1 MRHERDRLA
10 FGNRPGNAVI
20 PGPLPTLSTVGSL
33 RILFVMAC
41 EPEYGAMLRA
51 RIRPLMTGVGPI
63 EAAIETT
70 RALQMLADAGTPPDL
85 VCSLGSAGSRTCRL
99 GDVYQ
104 VGSIAWRDID
114 ASPLGF
120 ARGTTPFA
128 DHPVRIPLTTPIP
141 TLPIASLSTGA
152 NVVTGEHYAGI
163 DADMVDMESF
173 AVWRACHR
181 FGVEM
186 IGLRGIS
193 DGPGELAGLHS
204 WTELLGHLDVKL
216 AAAVDALAA
225 VHGDGCVI

>member
-1 MRHERDRLA
+1 MIE
-10 FGNRPGNAVI
+10 
-20 PGPLPTLSTVGSL
+20 TLSLSGR

-41 EPEYGAMLRA
+41 EPEYGPALRS
-51 RIRPLMTGVGPI
+51 RISPVMTGVGPI

-70 RALQMLADAGTPPDL
+70 RALQALTDAGTPPDL

-99 GDVYQ
+99 GEVYQ
-104 VGSIAWRDID
+104 VASIAWRDID

-128 DHPVRIPLTTPIP
+128 DHPVVVPLRTPIAQ
-141 TLPIASLSTGA
+141 LPSASLSTGA
-152 NVVTGEHYAGI
+152 NVVTGDHYAAI

-193 DGPGELAGLHS
+193 DGPGELAGLDG
-204 WTELLGHLDVKL
+204 WTELLGHLDEKL
-216 AAAVDALAA
+216 AEAVDMLAESFEA
-225 VHGDGCVI
+225 RS

>member
-1 MRHERDRLA
+1 MIATPAL
-10 FGNRPGNAVI
+10 FSSGNR
-20 PGPLPTLSTVGSL
+20 

-41 EPEYGAMLRA
+41 APEYGPHLRT
-51 RIRPLMTGVGPI
+51 RIRPVMTGVGPI

-70 RALQMLADAGTPPDL
+70 RALQALADAGTPPDL
-85 VCSLGSAGSRTCRL
+85 VCSLGSAGSRKCRL

-104 VGSIAWRDID
+104 VASIAWRDID

-128 DHPVRIPLTTPIP
+128 DHPVVVPLRTPIVG
-141 TLPIASLSTGA
+141 LPSASLSTGA
-152 NVVTGEHYAGI
+152 NVVTGDHYAAI

-181 FGVEM
+181 FEVEM

-193 DGPGELAGLHS
+193 DGPGDLAGLHG
-204 WTELLGHLDVKL
+204 WTELLGHLDAKL
-216 AAAVDALAA
+216 AMAVDMLAERFETRS
-225 VHGDGCVI
+225 

>member
-1 MRHERDRLA
+1 MIATPAL
-10 FGNRPGNAVI
+10 F
-20 PGPLPTLSTVGSL
+20 SSGSR

-41 EPEYGAMLRA
+41 EPEYGPALAA
-51 RIRPLMTGVGPI
+51 RIRPVMTGVGPI

-70 RALQMLADAGTPPDL
+70 RALQALTDAGTPPDL

-99 GDVYQ
+99 GEVYQ
-104 VGSIAWRDID
+104 VASIAWRDID

-128 DHPVRIPLTTPIP
+128 DHPVVVPLRTPIAP
-141 TLPIASLSTGA
+141 LPSASLSTGA
-152 NVVTGEHYAGI
+152 NVVTGDHYAAI

-181 FGVEM
+181 FGIEM

-193 DGPGELAGLHS
+193 DGPGELSGLDG
-204 WTELLGHLDVKL
+204 WTELLGHLDEKL
-216 AAAVDALAA
+216 AEAVDMLAEILA
-225 VHGDGCVI
+225 KI